1 MTLELPGPIDFA
13 IITIKEEEFDAVLRR
28 FPPDAQ
34 LSGLWEYNISHV
46 QTKAGLPYRVA
57 TVRCLKQATNE
68 AQSVT
73 GYIIEDLDPKWILL
87 VGIAG
92 AIPAAEYTLGDVVV
106 STRIYDLNV
115 GAHVPGQEQH
125 YAITADSIHED
136 VAPVVANLRAHAR
149 DFGGW
154 NDEASVGRPRPRF
167 SLDDLEARLTGD
179 ERWREKV
186 RSSITRH
193 FGSGVPDRKPLYTA
207 GPLASSDDLIK
218 DPSVLQRWQTHARDI
233 YAVEMEASGVH
244 RGARRRGHSYPFV
257 SIRGLSDVVGLA
269 REHEW
274 TEYACETAAAFTRVF
289 TDLVAPR
296 IAAQDPQDALHPI
309 RPSDSG
315 DPGRPTRTPI
325 SSRPRVQLGGS
336 DPLIV
341 AHNVEAREVVEEYAH
356 RVSLDPPEAVLA
368 VLRRLNLPWREPLD
382 EDEQALLTETMLA
395 PGVAYPSPAWVLR
408 RLERVP
414 DFLGSVADAIRSTA
428 RWPDSYRLNYV
439 RQLSTTNL
447 TRSLGAGHTRL
458 AHCLGTLDV
467 ATCILAA
474 LCANNPELLSLG
486 SPDVRAWLVAT
497 QFYAFLHDRYHGPL
511 GHSLDPLAWLLTRAP
526 GSDGAEAALR
536 QLDKAELESQV
547 RAAERRR
554 SHPVRR
560 MVDFVVRRIPD
571 LYGPVDSIQVMS
583 RLHALV
589 QLGGRSSVPSEWRFL
604 QDVVD
609 GELDADR
616 LDYIWRDAHHLSVP
630 TEDIGVLQ
638 SILQFPAAPGV
649 GELVDG
655 VRVVPLQGENRLAFP
670 TEHARTAQGLL
681 ALRFFFYVYFYEH
694 PQKRVYDEL
703 ITRTIRQA
711 LEECGSVEDGR
722 VPAEVSHQLRTLTDQ
737 GLFHF
742 LLETSALEDR
752 RQNARVMHAALRMT
766 QDVIQARPWTIVWEC
781 ALDAPGLAQELVWRA
796 ERAPLVERV
805 GMALGTEDLV
815 AASAAAQRAVA
826 RAGRQGGLDAL
837 FAAHGV
843 VAPHG
848 HRYTEAAPVVD
859 LQQSFGVTF
868 EVLRSAEALLW
879 ARISQDPEVEHVLQR
894 YRDTHCMELGEETPQ
909 LVVLGFVTADP
920 PRPERVL
927 GVGPKGAGPLA
938 PVEGPWSAGV
948 ARQVVFH
955 AFAAVHP
962 GLLAAEARI
971 AHIIRAWLGD
981 LGYLDLAGARS

>member
-28 FPPDAQ
+28 FPPDQQ
-34 LSGLWEYNISHV
+34 LSGLWEYNLSSV
-46 QTKAGLPYRVA
+46 VTKAGLPYRVA

-115 GAHVPGQEQH
+115 GAHVPGQEHH

-136 VAPVVANLRAHAR
+136 VAPVVANLRAHGR
-149 DFGGW
+149 DFAGW
-154 NDEASVGRPRPRF
+154 NDPGSVGRPRPTF
-167 SLDDLEARLTGD
+167 SLHDLESRLTGD

-186 RSSITRH
+186 RSSLHRH
-193 FGSGVPDRKPLYTA
+193 FGPTAPPRAPLYTA

-257 SIRGLSDVVGLA
+257 SIRGLSDVVGLT
-269 REHEW
+269 REHDW

-289 TDLVAPR
+289 TDMVAPR
-296 IAAQDPQDALHPI
+296 LAGRPTQDALHPI
-309 RPSDSG
+309 KPSESGEGLRPS
-315 DPGRPTRTPI
+315 RTPI
-325 SSRPRVQLGGS
+325 SSRPRLQLGGS

-356 RVSLDPPEAVLA
+356 RVSLEPPEAVLA
-368 VLRRLNLPWREPLD
+368 ILRRLNLPWREPLD

-395 PGVAYPSPAWVLR
+395 PGASYPSPAWVLR

-474 LCANNPELLSLG
+474 LCANSPEVVSLE
-486 SPDVRAWLVAT
+486 SADARAWMVAT
-497 QFYAFLHDRYHGPL
+497 QLYAFLHDRYHGPL

-526 GSDGAEAALR
+526 GHEGAESALR

-589 QLGGRSSVPSEWRFL
+589 QLGGRSSVPAEWRFL
-604 QDVVD
+604 QEVVD

-630 TEDIGVLQ
+630 TEEIGLVQ
-638 SILQFPAAPGV
+638 AALQFPAAAGV
-649 GELVDG
+649 GALVDG
-655 VRVVPLQGENRLAFP
+655 ARVVSYDGAHRLAFP
-670 TEHARTAQGLL
+670 AEHGRTAQALL
-681 ALRFFFYVYFYEH
+681 TLRFLFYVYFYEH

-711 LEECGSVEDGR
+711 LEQCGSVEEGR

-742 LLETSALEDR
+742 LLEASSLEDGR
-752 RQNARVMHAALRMT
+752 RHPRVLQGTLRMT

-781 ALDAPGLAQELVWRA
+781 ALDAPALARELAWRTERA
-796 ERAPLVERV
+796 ELVERV
-805 GMALGTEDLV
+805 GLGLAMDDLV

-826 RAGRQGGLDAL
+826 RAGQAGAIEGLFL
-837 FAAHGV
+837 EHGL
-843 VAPHG
+843 PLPPG
-848 HRYTEAAPVVD
+848 HRYSGAAPVVD
-859 LQQSFGVTF
+859 FHQSFGPTF
-868 EVLRSAEALLW
+868 EVLRSAETLLW
-879 ARISQDPEVEHVLQR
+879 AQLGEDPDVQHALQR
-894 YRDTHCMELGEETPQ
+894 YRDTLCLEPQEETPH
-909 LVVLGFVTADP
+909 LVVLGFVVAEP
-920 PRPERVL
+920 PQPGRILAVGPR
-927 GVGPKGAGPLA
+927 GVGPLTATEA
-938 PVEGPWSAGV
+938 PWAAEVG
-948 ARQVVFH
+948 RQVVFH

-971 AHIIRAWLGD
+971 NHIVQAWFAE
-981 LGYLDLAGARS
+981 LGYLDLAGAGA